1 MKRGTT
7 AKITVKLPD
16 IYKLSEIDS
25 AVLTICQPEFDV
37 FITKQLAD
45 LSQNILDNSFSVSL
59 SQAESLQF
67 NFGVASVQI
76 KIKIG
81 ASVIASQIGKIA
93 INNILSEVIL

>member
-16 IYKLSEIDS
+16 IYKLSEIAS
-25 AVLTICQPEFDV
+25 AVLSICQPEADV
-37 FITKQLAD
+37 FITKQLDD
-45 LSQNILDNSFSVSL
+45 LSENISDNSFSVSL
-59 SQAESLQF
+59 SQAETLQF
-67 NFGVASVQI
+67 NLGIASVQL

-81 ASVIASQIGKIA
+81 DSVIASQIGKIA